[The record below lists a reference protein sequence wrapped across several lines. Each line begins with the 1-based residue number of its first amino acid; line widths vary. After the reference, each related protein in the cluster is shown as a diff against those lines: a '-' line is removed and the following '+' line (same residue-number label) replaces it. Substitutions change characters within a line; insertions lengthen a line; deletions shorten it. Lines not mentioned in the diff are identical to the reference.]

1 LGSARAPGEA
11 VPFVQ
16 KDELWILQPRL
27 PQPQQIATGATTTT
41 TTSTEERVMYSC
53 DQCKHRKIRCG
64 VQAEPGQRTPEASG
78 VCTTCAELGKQCTWK
93 LALERIARNSQM
105 AQKRE
110 VKRPTPKRSSATP
123 TKRKSSISSD
133 VRRKSSSCEGRKQS
147 PMSPCEDVKP
157 LTSC

>member
-1 LGSARAPGEA
+1 M
-11 VPFVQ
+11 Q

-27 PQPQQIATGATTTT
+27 PQPQQIVTAATTTT
-41 TTSTEERVMYSC
+41 TTTSAEERVMYSC
-53 DQCKHRKIRCG
+53 DQCKYRKIRCG
-64 VQAEPGQRTPEASG
+64 VQVEPGQRAPEASG

-110 VKRPTPKRSSATP
+110 AKRLTPKRSSATP

-133 VRRKSSSCEGRKQS
+133 VRRKSSSCEARKQS
-147 PMSPCEDVKP
+147 PTSPGEDVKP